1 MSFLLSP
8 HKPPFLLCFFLYC
21 LKNGQFLPK
30 VTTTEACAIPCM
42 HGQDQAHCYCFV
54 NSGDQLQLRED
65 NCMPAP
71 FWWNKGDRQI
81 FLLLFSDCCAVMSFN
96 LILIL
101 ILNYWIYMLPLE
113 GKFTPVK

>member
-1 MSFLLSP
+1 MTCEYFASRTHNFFPAEPLL
-8 HKPPFLLCFFLYC
+8 LL
-21 LKNGQFLPK
+21 
-30 VTTTEACAIPCM
+30 IW
-42 HGQDQAHCYCFV
+42 
-54 NSGDQLQLRED
+54 QLRRPITRED